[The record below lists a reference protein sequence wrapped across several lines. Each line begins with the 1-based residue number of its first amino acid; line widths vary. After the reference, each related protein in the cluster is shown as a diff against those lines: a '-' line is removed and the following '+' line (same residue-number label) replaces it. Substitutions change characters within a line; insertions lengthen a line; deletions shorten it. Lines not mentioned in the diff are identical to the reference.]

1 VTRVRIAGAGV
12 SLPAW
17 WRRRKGSVAHAVA
30 AGRRCLAASHCR
42 VGDVGVLVSAGVYRD
57 GHVAEPA
64 IAAYIQ
70 HRLGINIEFQGR
82 RQTLAFD
89 LLNGG
94 CGMLNAVQVVG
105 AMLQSG
111 QAAAGMVVAGEANTD
126 RRPDPAST
134 VARSGAALLL
144 ERSQRAGTGFGAFAF
159 QTHEQDSDL
168 FTAVVSLAEPR
179 GRLFIR
185 RQARL
190 EEAWLGHVSGA
201 VDEAVER
208 EGLTRDQID
217 LVVPAQISAGFLSR
231 LPAAIGVPAAKVVD
245 YTASLPDT
253 GSTSVF
259 IAWHRR
265 CAERRP
271 AAGARVLFLA
281 FGSGLTVG
289 AAIYTV

>member
-1 VTRVRIAGAGV
+1 MTRVRIGSAGV

-17 WRRRKGSVAHAVA
+17 WQWRKGSVAHAVT
-30 AGRRCLAASHCR
+30 AGCRCLAASHHR
-42 VGDVGVLVSAGVYRD
+42 SADVGVLVSAGIYRD

-82 RQTLAFD
+82 ATLSFD

-94 CGMLNAVQVVG
+94 CGMLNAAQVVG

-111 QAAAGMVVAGEANTD
+111 QIEAGMVVAGEANSD
-126 RRPDPAST
+126 RRPDPSSAVT
-134 VARSGAALLL
+134 RSGAALLL
-144 ERSQRAGTGFGAFAF
+144 DLSPRAGTGFGAFAF
-159 QTHEQDSDL
+159 RTHEGDGDL

-179 GRLFIR
+179 GHLLIR
-185 RQARL
+185 RHARL
-190 EEAWLGHVSGA
+190 EEAWLDHAAAA
-201 VDEAVER
+201 VDEALER
-208 EGLTRDQID
+208 EGLTCDRID
-217 LVVPAQISAGFLSR
+217 LVIPAQISTGFLSR
-231 LPAAIGVPAAKVVD
+231 LPAVIGVPAAKVVNF
-245 YTASLPDT
+245 TANLQDT

-259 IAWHRR
+259 IAWHCL

-271 AAGARVLFLA
+271 SAGTRVLFLV

>member
-1 VTRVRIAGAGV
+1 MRRVRIESAGA

-17 WRRRKGSVAHAVA
+17 WQRRKGSVAHAVT
-30 AGRRCLAASHCR
+30 AGRRCLAASRLCPADL
-42 VGDVGVLVSAGVYRD
+42 GLLVSAGVYRD

-82 RQTLAFD
+82 ETLSFD

-105 AMLQSG
+105 AMMQSG
-111 QAAAGMVVAGEANTD
+111 PAAAGLVVAGEANSD
-126 RRPDPAST
+126 RRPDPASA

-144 ERSQRAGTGFGAFAF
+144 DLAPDAGAGFGAFAF
-159 QTHEQDSDL
+159 QTHEEDADL
-168 FTAVVSLAEPR
+168 FTAVVSLAVPR

-190 EEAWLGHVSGA
+190 EGAWLAHA
-201 VDEAVER
+201 AAAVEEVLAK
-208 EGLTRDQID
+208 EGLTRDRID
-217 LVVPAQISAGFLSR
+217 LVVPAQISAGFLSQ
-231 LPAAIGVPAAKVVD
+231 LPAAIGVPADKIAD
-245 YTASLPDT
+245 FTATLPDT

-259 IAWHRR
+259 LAWHRL
-265 CAERRP
+265 CTGRRP
-271 AAGARVLFLA
+271 NAGTRVLFLT